1 MCLSAYVLHSPR
13 LGSNVCTSVHPPEEV
28 IYFFCSLDC
37 LSLYSSVLTL
47 LFSFTVLQTA
57 EDKRPLILINS
68 PSDLTK
74 PLGTVSNGEQLV
86 LKKGMSD
93 WICVL

>member
-1 MCLSAYVLHSPR
+1 M
-13 LGSNVCTSVHPPEEV
+13 CTSAHPPADV
-28 IYFFCSLDC
+28 ISFFCSLHSP
-37 LSLYSSVLTL
+37 SLYSSVLTL

-57 EDKRPLILINS
+57 EDKRLLILINS

-93 WICVL
+93 WDLSALKGLSVLGNTCSGAA